1 MRAASEAA
9 TTTPWREF
17 RWPRL
22 TGPLRGLLGK
32 PLSKNLEPETR
43 SQFHIHAQRPLT
55 EVTSTLF
62 EVTRPRERSLTRSLL
77 HAKIL
82 LTKFVCL
89 LFTFSQ
95 NKRQKFLRKIQT
107 VLFPP
112 LEGERA
118 SFLLRLSPLWLLSPN

>member
-9 TTTPWREF
+9 TMTPWREF

-43 SQFHIHAQRPLT
+43 SQFHIHAQCPLT

-62 EVTRPRERSLTRSLL
+62 EVARPRERSLTRSLSL
-77 HAKIL
+77 LQAKIL

-95 NKRQKFLRKIQT
+95 NKRQNFLRKIQT
-107 VLFPP
+107 FLFPP
-112 LEGERA
+112 LE
-118 SFLLRLSPLWLLSPN
+118 